1 MKVKLENLR
10 VESFATTA
18 GAGGARGTVNA
29 HEKASA
35 ALYTCRFSCPPY
47 YTCPEC
53 APPVMEERPV
63 ED

>member
-18 GAGGARGTVNA
+18 GADDVRGTVNA
-29 HEKASA
+29 HEAS

-53 APPVMEERPV
+53 APPVMEERQI